1 MKKCQLDKQDDTTKA
16 HQQSDQ
22 LSHDFAHLK
31 KHKFLVSFR
40 KHERKLFLERAS
52 SIFSSSLNFS
62 GDIFEAISFTKS

>member
-40 KHERKLFLERAS
+40 KHERKLFLERA
-52 SIFSSSLNFS
+52 ILLQ
-62 GDIFEAISFTKS
+62 GAITNLHEYSPFPHKAL

>member
-40 KHERKLFLERAS
+40 KHERKLL
-52 SIFSSSLNFS
+52 I
-62 GDIFEAISFTKS
+62 